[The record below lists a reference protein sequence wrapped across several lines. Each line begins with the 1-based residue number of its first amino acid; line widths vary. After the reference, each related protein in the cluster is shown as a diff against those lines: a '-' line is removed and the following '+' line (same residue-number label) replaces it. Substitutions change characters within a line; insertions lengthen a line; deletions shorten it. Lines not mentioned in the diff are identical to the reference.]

1 MYFLSYDT
9 QWRGR
14 ERIFLGERKLNTKSY
29 ENRVN
34 KRTKKLHSCRM
45 STVFGGPLPPR
56 FYFLAILLTTCFP
69 FCFALVRAR
78 RDLRDAVA
86 SLLYPHRRYF
96 YRISLP
102 FIFIF
107 FLFYTLENYFSSY
120 SLLTWLFTCILKKN
134 IFFIFLYL
142 QFISYAFILFSCVDI
157 KNNF

>member
-1 MYFLSYDT
+1 MERERKNIPWREKIKYQKLRESSKQENEKIAQLSYVDSLRWSSST
-9 QWRGR
+9 AF
-14 ERIFLGERKLNTKSY
+14 FLFS
-29 ENRVN
+29 
-34 KRTKKLHSCRM
+34 HS
-45 STVFGGPLPPR
+45 TNYVFS
-56 FYFLAILLTTCFP
+56 FL
-69 FCFALVRAR
+69 FCLVRAR